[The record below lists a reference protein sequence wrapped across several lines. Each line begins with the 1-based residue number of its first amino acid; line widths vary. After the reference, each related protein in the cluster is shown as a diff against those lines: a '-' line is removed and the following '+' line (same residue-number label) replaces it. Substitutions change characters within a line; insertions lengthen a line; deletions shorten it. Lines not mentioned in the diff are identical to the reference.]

1 MDLRIT
7 YLYRNLSRN
16 PMRTALTS
24 AAIALPIVIYVLSFS
39 VIQGFD
45 DFLERA
51 AKQLRLCVT
60 QKTSI
65 VNPLPTGHR
74 RKIEFLDES
83 KTRILSVCGLRWV
96 GGKVGDKPQLLST
109 MAADPDTF
117 LDTFS
122 DYKLSEEER
131 ANWFRERRAIVVG
144 SGTANQFGWKVGD
157 RVSIKPSLPPYQEM
171 DFIVVAIGSSD
182 NDPVTN
188 FFRADYYEDVMKE
201 FGGPTDKVSFF
212 FVKCATKED
221 LIHFR
226 TEIDELFART
236 PDETKT
242 QDEKTFMN
250 SFITQQFNLPRNLT
264 ILAFTTIF
272 VAVMAAANTM
282 SMNIRDRMNEIATLR
297 ALGFGRVGLFVLV
310 QTESLLLC
318 VGGGMIGAAIPYIAF
333 NFTPLGRI
341 NVPLIQTLIVEGSMC
356 AQALLIAAG
365 VAIFAAMVPAISA
378 ARTPLV
384 TALRNLE

>member
-39 VIQGFD
+39 VIRELD
-45 DFLERA
+45 DFLDVA
-51 AKQLRLCVT
+51 TKQLRLCVT

-65 VNPLPTGHR
+65 VIQLPTGHR
-74 RKIEFLDES
+74 RKIESLDES

-122 DYKLSEEER
+122 DYKLSESER

-157 RVSIKPSLPPYQEM
+157 RVSIKPSLPPYKEM
-171 DFIVVAIGSSD
+171 DFIVVAVGSSE

-201 FGGPTDKVSFF
+201 IGGPTDKVSFF

-221 LIHFR
+221 LTHPFY
-226 TEIDELFART
+226 
-236 PDETKT
+236 
-242 QDEKTFMN
+242 
-250 SFITQQFNLPRNLT
+250 S
-264 ILAFTTIF
+264 
-272 VAVMAAANTM
+272 
-282 SMNIRDRMNEIATLR
+282 RD
-297 ALGFGRVGLFVLV
+297 
-310 QTESLLLC
+310 
-318 VGGGMIGAAIPYIAF
+318 
-333 NFTPLGRI
+333 
-341 NVPLIQTLIVEGSMC
+341 
-356 AQALLIAAG
+356 
-365 VAIFAAMVPAISA
+365 
-378 ARTPLV
+378 
-384 TALRNLE
+384 